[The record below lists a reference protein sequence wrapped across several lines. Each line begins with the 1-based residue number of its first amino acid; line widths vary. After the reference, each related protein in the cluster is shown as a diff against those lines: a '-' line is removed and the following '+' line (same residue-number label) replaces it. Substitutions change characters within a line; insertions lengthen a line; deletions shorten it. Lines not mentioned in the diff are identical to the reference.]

1 MPEKIIPF
9 QVSKERC
16 RALFQKYTKR
26 VLYLPRELKDAAYLR
41 NFTGIYMPYYEY
53 DVELGASHIVG
64 KKIVKNKRR
73 YYIENTYKIDAS
85 VDGLYCGVPYDASRY
100 YDDEIAARVLPFD
113 MRKERS
119 FRPAFLSGF
128 YADASTVSPG
138 TYFED
143 AEKTASEDVVAK
155 VSELVKGQDGINVVK
170 KTSRVDTR
178 TRGYH
183 GTMFPIWFL
192 TWRKGGRVAYSV
204 VNGESGKV
212 VSDLPIDMKTF
223 SLGCILISLIL
234 FLFLE
239 MLVQPTPLLTSVFS
253 LTAAAL
259 MAHSIQDSTKH
270 IFEKQNHIKDKGWAS
285 AKAPEV
291 EKERRKARHVS
302 STYID
307 IPALFLYMLVMF
319 GYSII
324 SVSIKYGEWEM
335 IAYLIAIVICIYL
348 TTAVVKVLKWHKSIP
363 QWQPSFAILTVAAS
377 SLLTSVIILFHPVN
391 DLWYYLG
398 DAICILLLI
407 LASTIMLNVYNIGTT
422 RPLPRLFDR
431 KEVR

>member
-1 MPEKIIPF
+1 
-9 QVSKERC
+9 
-16 RALFQKYTKR
+16 
-26 VLYLPRELKDAAYLR
+26 
-41 NFTGIYMPYYEY
+41 
-53 DVELGASHIVG
+53 
-64 KKIVKNKRR
+64 
-73 YYIENTYKIDAS
+73 
-85 VDGLYCGVPYDASRY
+85 
-100 YDDEIAARVLPFD
+100 

-183 GTMFPIWFL
+183 GTMFPLWFL

-285 AKAPEV
+285 AKVPEV
-291 EKERRKARHVS
+291 EKERRKTRHVS
-302 STYID
+302 STYVD
-307 IPALFLYMLVMF
+307 TPALFLYMLVMF
-319 GYSII
+319 GFSII